1 MKTTSSPPPSQSVN
15 GTGRF
20 RSLLW
25 ALMVLIGA
33 VGTLFWKSL
42 QPEFVLFANDA
53 PLGALHAEAGRLPGT
68 FFGFWQDLNWVGL
81 AVLGATPN
89 LSQILGAIVGSP
101 LFVAKFY
108 VPLSLTFLGIS
119 CWFFVR
125 RLGFRTEVSIL
136 SGIAAAM
143 ASNPVSYA
151 CWGLPAK
158 AFSLGFT
165 LLALAALAGRE
176 SGWRRWLWMAIA
188 GLATGLNVSEGGDM
202 GAILSLYVAGF
213 LTWRCWAETA
223 DTRHRLV
230 DATARLTVVVV
241 FAGWIAA
248 HAIHSLV
255 STQIIGVSGMDQ
267 KRETEAQRWQFASA
281 ISLPPVESLRI
292 VVPGLFGYRMDS
304 PDGGAYWGAVG
315 FDGTHK
321 GRFSG
326 AGEYAG
332 VLVVL
337 VASYA
342 AASSIRKRQSPYS
355 EQERRMVWFWSAVA
369 AGSLALSWGHFA
381 PFYRIFFSIPYL
393 STIRIPSKFLH
404 VMHLA
409 LWVLF
414 AYGLEAIARGM
425 AGPGIERP
433 GNWKERWAAWRKAAP
448 PGDVNWVFGAI
459 ACFAITLVATV
470 QYAGSVSE
478 LRTHLRGIEFHMG
491 PPATAEFSIGEAWK
505 ALGFFTVSLALVTG
519 MITGTFG
526 GARARI
532 CWLLLGLVLVTDLY
546 RANTPW
552 VKYYDWVSR
561 YRSNPVLDL
570 LKDKPWE
577 QRVTAFLDPHRQ
589 GPLVGGEAALSWT
602 YLQKEWLENQFQYF
616 NIQSLD
622 ISQMP
627 RVPELEVAYLGTLGL
642 LDNPNNLPL
651 VSRLWQ
657 LTNTRYIL
665 GSKDAVNQ
673 LNGMV
678 DPVQKRIRVKMPF
691 GLALKPGVT
700 PPNASTAT
708 ADVVQLLTANP
719 SESGPFA
726 VLEFTGALPRVKF
739 YTDWQSGL
747 EDSQVLQRLKAP
759 DFEPAQQVLVSEKVA
774 GITPASAGSDKATA
788 SEASIQTYAPK
799 RITVKTRSAAPGILL
814 LNDRW
819 HPDWKVTIDGQS
831 APLLRANFLMRGVSV
846 PSGEH
851 TVEYRFDPPH
861 PTLWISVAAV
871 ATGLLLVGI
880 LILAPKPREGH

>member
-1 MKTTSSPPPSQSVN
+1 MKTTSPSPSAEPLK
-15 GTGRF
+15 GLGRF
-20 RSLLW
+20 RPLLLAW
-25 ALMVLIGA
+25 IVLVGA
-33 VGTLFWKSL
+33 VSTLFWKSL
-42 QPEFVLFANDA
+42 LPEFVLFANDA

-68 FFGFWQDLNWVGL
+68 FLGFWQDLNWVGS
-81 AVLGATPN
+81 AMLGATPN
-89 LSQILGAIVGSP
+89 LSQILGSLVGSA

-108 VPLSLTFLGIS
+108 VPLSLVFLGLS

-125 RLGFRTEVSIL
+125 RLGFRSEVAIL
-136 SGIAAAM
+136 SGIAAAL

-165 LLALAALAGRE
+165 LLALAALSGQE
-176 SGWRRWLWMAIA
+176 SGWRRWLALATA
-188 GLATGLNVSEGGDM
+188 GLATGLNVSEGGDI

-213 LTWRCWAETA
+213 VAWQCWSEATETPEKLA
-223 DTRHRLV
+223 N
-230 DATARLTVVVV
+230 AAMRLTVVVI

-248 HAIHSLV
+248 HAIHALV
-255 STQIIGVSGMDQ
+255 STQIVGVSGMSQ
-267 KRETEAQRWQFASA
+267 TRESEAQRWQFATA

-292 VVPGLFGYRMDS
+292 IVPGLFGYRMDS

-315 FDGTHK
+315 FDGTSK
-321 GRFSG
+321 GRWSG

-332 VLVVL
+332 ILVVL

-342 AASSIRKRQSPYS
+342 AATSLRKKQSPYS
-355 EQERRMVWFWSAVA
+355 EQERRMVWFWVAVA
-369 AGSLALSWGHFA
+369 TGSLALSWGHFA

-414 AYGLEAIARGM
+414 AYGLEAIARGSL
-425 AGPGIERP
+425 ASG
-433 GNWKERWAAWRKAAP
+433 KERLGGWKDQFATWRKTAAP
-448 PGDVNWVFGAI
+448 GEVNWVFGAV
-459 ACFAITLVATV
+459 ACFAIAAVGALN
-470 QYAGSVSE
+470 YAGGAAE
-478 LRTHLRGIEFHMG
+478 LKSHLRGIEFQMG

-505 ALGFFTVSLALVTG
+505 ALGFFAISLALVGG
-519 MITGTFG
+519 MITGFFNGT
-526 GARARI
+526 RARI
-532 CWLLLGLVLVTDLY
+532 GWMLLGTVLVVDLY

-552 VKYYDWVSR
+552 VKYYDWVTR
-561 YRSNPVLDL
+561 YQSNPVLDL

-589 GPLVGGEAALSWT
+589 GPLVGGESALSWT

-627 RVPELEVAYLGTLGL
+627 RVPELETAYFGALGL
-642 LDNPNNLPL
+642 MENQSNLPL
-651 VSRLWQ
+651 VGRLWQ

-665 GSKDAVNQ
+665 GSKEVVDQ

-678 DPVQKRIRVKMPF
+678 DPVQKRIRLKMPF
-691 GLALKPGVT
+691 GLGLKPGVT

-708 ADVVQLLTANP
+708 ADMVQLLTATA
-719 SESGPFA
+719 SETGPFA
-726 VLEFTGALPRVKF
+726 VLEFTGALPRAKF
-739 YTDWQSGL
+739 YTDWQAGL
-747 EDSQVLQRLKAP
+747 DNTQVLQRLRSMEF
-759 DFEPAQQVLVSEKVA
+759 DPARQVLVSEA
-774 GITPASAGSDKATA
+774 LSGGAPASSPSTA
-788 SEASIQTYAPK
+788 EASIVAYAPK
-799 RITVKTRSAAPGILL
+799 HITVKTRSTAPGILL

-819 HPDWKVTIDGQS
+819 HPDWKVTVDGQS
-831 APLLRANFLMRGVSV
+831 TPLLRANFLMRGVSV
-846 PSGEH
+846 AAGEH

-861 PTLWISVAAV
+861 QTLWVSLAAV

-880 LILAPKPREGH
+880 LILAPKPSSAD

>member
-1 MKTTSSPPPSQSVN
+1 MKTTSPSPSAEPLK
-15 GTGRF
+15 GLGRF
-20 RSLLW
+20 RPLLLAW
-25 ALMVLIGA
+25 IVLVGA
-33 VGTLFWKSL
+33 VSTLFWKSL
-42 QPEFVLFANDA
+42 LPEFVLFANDA

-68 FFGFWQDLNWVGL
+68 FLGFWQDLNWVGS
-81 AVLGATPN
+81 AMLGATPN
-89 LSQILGAIVGSP
+89 LSQILGSLVGSA

-108 VPLSLTFLGIS
+108 VPLSLVFLGLS

-125 RLGFRTEVSIL
+125 RLGFRSEVAIL
-136 SGIAAAM
+136 SGIAAAL

-165 LLALAALAGRE
+165 LLALAALSGQE
-176 SGWRRWLWMAIA
+176 SGWRRWLALATA
-188 GLATGLNVSEGGDM
+188 GLATGLNVSEGGDI

-213 LTWRCWAETA
+213 VAWQCWSEATETPEKLA
-223 DTRHRLV
+223 N
-230 DATARLTVVVV
+230 AAMRLTVVVI

-248 HAIHSLV
+248 HAIHALV
-255 STQIIGVSGMDQ
+255 STQIVGVSGMSQ
-267 KRETEAQRWQFASA
+267 TRESEAQRWQFATA

-292 VVPGLFGYRMDS
+292 IVPGLFGYRMDS

-315 FDGTHK
+315 FDGTSK
-321 GRFSG
+321 GRWSG

-332 VLVVL
+332 ILVVL

-342 AASSIRKRQSPYS
+342 AATSLRKKQSPYS
-355 EQERRMVWFWSAVA
+355 EQERRMVWFWTAVA
-369 AGSLALSWGHFA
+369 TGSLALSWGHFA

-414 AYGLEAIARGM
+414 AYGLEAIARGSL
-425 AGPGIERP
+425 ASG
-433 GNWKERWAAWRKAAP
+433 KERLGGWKDQFAAWRKTAAP
-448 PGDVNWVFGAI
+448 GEVNWVFGAV
-459 ACFAITLVATV
+459 ACFAIAAVGALN
-470 QYAGSVSE
+470 YAGGAAE
-478 LRTHLRGIEFHMG
+478 LKSHLRGIEFQMG

-505 ALGFFTVSLALVTG
+505 ALGFFAISLALVGG
-519 MITGTFG
+519 MITGFFNGT
-526 GARARI
+526 RARI
-532 CWLLLGLVLVTDLY
+532 GWMLLGTVLVVDLY

-552 VKYYDWVSR
+552 VKYYDWVTR
-561 YRSNPVLDL
+561 YQSNPVLDL

-589 GPLVGGEAALSWT
+589 GPLVGGESALSWT

-627 RVPELEVAYLGTLGL
+627 RVPELETAYFGALGL
-642 LDNPNNLPL
+642 MENQSNLPL
-651 VSRLWQ
+651 VGRLWQ

-665 GSKDAVNQ
+665 GSKEVVDQ

-678 DPVQKRIRVKMPF
+678 DPVQKRIRLKMPF
-691 GLALKPGVT
+691 GLGLKPGVT

-708 ADVVQLLTANP
+708 ADMVQLLTATA
-719 SESGPFA
+719 SETGPFA
-726 VLEFTGALPRVKF
+726 VLEFTGALPRAKF
-739 YTDWQSGL
+739 YTDWQAGL
-747 EDSQVLQRLKAP
+747 DNTQVLQRLRSMEF
-759 DFEPAQQVLVSEKVA
+759 DPARQVLVSEA
-774 GITPASAGSDKATA
+774 LSGGAPASSPSTA
-788 SEASIQTYAPK
+788 EASIVAYAPK
-799 RITVKTRSAAPGILL
+799 HITVKTRSTAPGILL

-819 HPDWKVTIDGQS
+819 HPDWKVTVDGQS
-831 APLLRANFLMRGVSV
+831 TPLLRANFLMRGVSV
-846 PSGEH
+846 AAGEH

-861 PTLWISVAAV
+861 QTLWVSLAAV

-880 LILAPKPREGH
+880 LILAPKPSSAD

>member
-1 MKTTSSPPPSQSVN
+1 MKTTSSSPLSEPIK
-15 GTGRF
+15 GAGRF
-20 RSLLW
+20 RLLLW
-25 ALMVLIGA
+25 AWAILMLA
-33 VGTLFWKSL
+33 VGTIFWKSL
-42 QPEFVLFANDA
+42 RPEFVLFSNDA
-53 PLGALHAEAGRLPGT
+53 PLGVLHSDAGRLPDG
-68 FFGFWQDLNWVGL
+68 FFGFWQDLNWVGS
-81 AVLGATPN
+81 VTIGATPN
-89 LSQILGAIVGSP
+89 LTQILGTIVNSP

-108 VPLSLTFLGIS
+108 VPLSLVFLGLS

-125 RLGFRTEVSIL
+125 RLGFRSEVAIL
-136 SGIAAAM
+136 SGIAAAL

-165 LLALAALAGRE
+165 LLALAGLAGRDT
-176 SGWRRWLWMAIA
+176 GWRRWLSIAAA
-188 GLATGLNVSEGGDM
+188 GLATGLNVSEGGDI
-202 GAILSLYVAGF
+202 GAILSLYVAAF
-213 LTWRCWAETA
+213 LVWQCWTESIETPRKLWNA
-223 DTRHRLV
+223 
-230 DATARLTVVVV
+230 AMRLTAVVV

-248 HAIHSLV
+248 HAIHALV
-255 STQIIGVSGMDQ
+255 STQIVAVSGMSQ
-267 KRETEAQRWQFASA
+267 TRESEAQRWQFATA

-315 FDGTHK
+315 FDGTSK
-321 GRFSG
+321 GRWSG

-332 VLVVL
+332 ILVVL

-342 AASSIRKRQSPYS
+342 AATSLRKKQSPYS
-355 EQERRMVWFWSAVA
+355 EQERRMVWFWVAVA
-369 AGSLALSWGHFA
+369 TGSLALSWGHFA
-381 PFYRIFFSIPYL
+381 PFYRIFFAIPYL

-414 AYGLEAIARGM
+414 AYGLEAIARGSL
-425 AGPGIERP
+425 ASG
-433 GNWKERWAAWRKAAP
+433 KERLGGWKDQFATWRKTAAP
-448 PGDVNWVFGAI
+448 GEVNWVFGAV
-459 ACFAITLVATV
+459 ACFAIAAVGALN
-470 QYAGSVSE
+470 YAGGAAE
-478 LRTHLRGIEFHMG
+478 LKSHLRGIEFQMG

-505 ALGFFTVSLALVTG
+505 ALGFFAISLALVGG
-519 MITGTFG
+519 MITGFFNGT
-526 GARARI
+526 RARI
-532 CWLLLGLVLVTDLY
+532 GWVLLGTVLVVDLY

-552 VKYYDWVSR
+552 VKYYDWVTR
-561 YRSNPVLDL
+561 YQSNPVLDL

-589 GPLVGGEAALSWT
+589 GPLVGGESTLSWT

-627 RVPELEVAYLGTLGL
+627 RVPELETAYFGALGL
-642 LDNPNNLPL
+642 MENQSNLPL
-651 VSRLWQ
+651 VGRLWQ

-665 GSKDAVNQ
+665 GSKEVVDQ

-678 DPVQKRIRVKMPF
+678 DPVQKRIRLKMPF
-691 GLALKPGVT
+691 GLGLKPGVT

-708 ADVVQLLTANP
+708 ADMVQLLTATA
-719 SESGPFA
+719 SETGPFA
-726 VLEFTGALPRVKF
+726 VLEFTGALPRAKF
-739 YTDWQSGL
+739 YTDWQAGL
-747 EDSQVLQRLKAP
+747 SDAQILQQLRAP
-759 DFEPAQQVLVSEKVA
+759 DWDPARQVLVSEKIA
-774 GITPASAGSDKATA
+774 GTTPSPTSAT
-788 SEASIQTYAPK
+788 SEASITQYAPK
-799 RITVKTRSAAPGILL
+799 HITVKTRSTAPGILL

-819 HPDWKVTIDGQS
+819 HPDWKVTVDGQS

-846 PSGEH
+846 AAGEH

-861 PTLWISVAAV
+861 QTLWVSFAAV

-880 LILAPKPREGH
+880 LILAPKPSSAD

>member
-1 MKTTSSPPPSQSVN
+1 MKTTSPSPSAEPLK
-15 GTGRF
+15 GLGRF
-20 RSLLW
+20 RPLLLAW
-25 ALMVLIGA
+25 IVLVGA
-33 VGTLFWKSL
+33 VSTLFWKSL
-42 QPEFVLFANDA
+42 LPEFVLFANDA

-68 FFGFWQDLNWVGL
+68 FLGFWQDLNWVGS
-81 AVLGATPN
+81 AMLGATPN
-89 LSQILGAIVGSP
+89 LSQILGSLVGSA

-108 VPLSLTFLGIS
+108 VPLSLVFLGLS

-125 RLGFRTEVSIL
+125 RLGFRSEVAIL
-136 SGIAAAM
+136 SGIAAAL

-165 LLALAALAGRE
+165 LLALAALSGQE
-176 SGWRRWLWMAIA
+176 SGWRRWLALATA
-188 GLATGLNVSEGGDM
+188 GLATGLNVSEGGDI

-213 LTWRCWAETA
+213 VAWQCWSEATETPEKLA
-223 DTRHRLV
+223 N
-230 DATARLTVVVV
+230 AAMRLTVVVI

-248 HAIHSLV
+248 HAIHALV
-255 STQIIGVSGMDQ
+255 STQIVGVSGMSQ
-267 KRETEAQRWQFASA
+267 TRESEAQRWQFATA

-292 VVPGLFGYRMDS
+292 IVPGLFGYRMDS

-315 FDGTHK
+315 FDGTSK
-321 GRFSG
+321 GRWSG

-332 VLVVL
+332 ILVVL

-342 AASSIRKRQSPYS
+342 AATSLRKKQSPYS
-355 EQERRMVWFWSAVA
+355 EQERRMVWFWTAVA
-369 AGSLALSWGHFA
+369 TGSLALSWGHFA

-414 AYGLEAIARGM
+414 AYGLEAIARGSLTS
-425 AGPGIERP
+425 G
-433 GNWKERWAAWRKAAP
+433 KERLGGWKDQFATWRKTAAP
-448 PGDVNWVFGAI
+448 GEVNWVFGAV
-459 ACFAITLVATV
+459 ACFAIAAVGALN
-470 QYAGSVSE
+470 YAGGAAE
-478 LRTHLRGIEFHMG
+478 LKSHLRGIEFQMG

-505 ALGFFTVSLALVTG
+505 ALGFFAISLALVGG
-519 MITGTFG
+519 MITGFFNGT
-526 GARARI
+526 RARI
-532 CWLLLGLVLVTDLY
+532 GWMLLGTVLVVDLY

-552 VKYYDWVSR
+552 VKYYDWVTR
-561 YRSNPVLDL
+561 YQSNPVLDL

-589 GPLVGGEAALSWT
+589 GPLVGGESALSWT

-627 RVPELEVAYLGTLGL
+627 RVPELETAYFGALGL
-642 LDNPNNLPL
+642 MENQSNLPL
-651 VSRLWQ
+651 VGRLWQ

-665 GSKDAVNQ
+665 GSKEVVDQ

-678 DPVQKRIRVKMPF
+678 DPVQKRIRLKMPF
-691 GLALKPGVT
+691 GLGLKPGVT

-708 ADVVQLLTANP
+708 ADMVQLLTATA
-719 SESGPFA
+719 SETGPFA
-726 VLEFTGALPRVKF
+726 VLEFTGALPRAKF
-739 YTDWQSGL
+739 YTDWQAGL
-747 EDSQVLQRLKAP
+747 DNTQVLQRLRSMEF
-759 DFEPAQQVLVSEKVA
+759 DPARQVLVSEA
-774 GITPASAGSDKATA
+774 LSGGAPASSPSTA
-788 SEASIQTYAPK
+788 EASIVAYAPK
-799 RITVKTRSAAPGILL
+799 HITVKTRSTAPGILL

-819 HPDWKVTIDGQS
+819 HPDWKVTVDGQS
-831 APLLRANFLMRGVSV
+831 TPLLRANFLMRGVSV
-846 PSGEH
+846 AAGEH

-861 PTLWISVAAV
+861 QTLWVSLAAV

-880 LILAPKPREGH
+880 LILAPKPSSAD

>member
-1 MKTTSSPPPSQSVN
+1 MKTTSSSPLSEPTKGV
-15 GTGRF
+15 GRF
-20 RSLLW
+20 RPLLW
-25 ALMVLIGA
+25 AWAILMLA
-33 VGTLFWKSL
+33 VGTIFWKSL
-42 QPEFVLFANDA
+42 RPEFVLFSNDA
-53 PLGALHAEAGRLPGT
+53 PLGVLHSDAGRLPDG
-68 FFGFWQDLNWVGL
+68 FFGFWQDLNWVGS
-81 AVLGATPN
+81 VTIGATPN
-89 LSQILGAIVGSP
+89 LTQILGTIVNSP

-108 VPLSLTFLGIS
+108 VPLSLVFLGLS

-125 RLGFRTEVSIL
+125 RLGFRSEVAIL
-136 SGIAAAM
+136 SGIAAAL

-165 LLALAALAGRE
+165 LLALAGLAGRDT
-176 SGWRRWLWMAIA
+176 GWRRWLSIAAA
-188 GLATGLNVSEGGDM
+188 GLATGLNVSEGGDI
-202 GAILSLYVAGF
+202 GAILSLYVAAF
-213 LTWRCWAETA
+213 LVWQCWTESIETPRKLWNA
-223 DTRHRLV
+223 
-230 DATARLTVVVV
+230 AMRLTAVVV

-248 HAIHSLV
+248 HAIHALV
-255 STQIIGVSGMDQ
+255 STQIVAVSGMSQ
-267 KRETEAQRWQFASA
+267 TRESEAQRWQFATA

-315 FDGTHK
+315 FDGTSK
-321 GRFSG
+321 GRWSG

-332 VLVVL
+332 ILVVL

-342 AASSIRKRQSPYS
+342 AATSLRKKQSPYS
-355 EQERRMVWFWSAVA
+355 EQERRMVWFWVAVA
-369 AGSLALSWGHFA
+369 TGSLALSWGHFA
-381 PFYRIFFSIPYL
+381 PFYRIFFAIPYL

-414 AYGLEAIARGM
+414 AYGLEAIARGSL
-425 AGPGIERP
+425 ASG
-433 GNWKERWAAWRKAAP
+433 KERLGGWKDQFATWRKTAAP
-448 PGDVNWVFGAI
+448 GEVNWVFGAV
-459 ACFAITLVATV
+459 ACFAIAAVGALN
-470 QYAGSVSE
+470 YAGGAAE
-478 LRTHLRGIEFHMG
+478 LKSHLRGIEFQMG

-505 ALGFFTVSLALVTG
+505 ALGFFAISLALVGG
-519 MITGTFG
+519 MITGFFNGT
-526 GARARI
+526 RARI
-532 CWLLLGLVLVTDLY
+532 GWMLLGTVLVVDLY

-552 VKYYDWVSR
+552 VKYYDWVTR
-561 YRSNPVLDL
+561 YQSNPVLDL

-589 GPLVGGEAALSWT
+589 GPLVGGESTLSWT

-627 RVPELEVAYLGTLGL
+627 RVPELETAYFGALGL
-642 LDNPNNLPL
+642 MENQSNLPL
-651 VSRLWQ
+651 VGRLWQ

-665 GSKDAVNQ
+665 GSKEVVDQ

-678 DPVQKRIRVKMPF
+678 DPVQKRIRLKMPF
-691 GLALKPGVT
+691 GLGLKPGVT

-708 ADVVQLLTANP
+708 ADMVQLLTATA
-719 SESGPFA
+719 SETGPFA
-726 VLEFTGALPRVKF
+726 VLEFTGALPRAKF
-739 YTDWQSGL
+739 YTDWQAGL
-747 EDSQVLQRLKAP
+747 SDAQTLQQLRAPDWDPARQVLL
-759 DFEPAQQVLVSEKVA
+759 SEKIA
-774 GITPASAGSDKATA
+774 GTTPSPTSAT
-788 SEASIQTYAPK
+788 SEASITQYAPK
-799 RITVKTRSAAPGILL
+799 HITVKTRSTAPGILL

-819 HPDWKVTIDGQS
+819 HPDWKVTVDGQS

-846 PSGEH
+846 AAGEH

-861 PTLWISVAAV
+861 QTLWVSFAAV

-880 LILAPKPREGH
+880 LILAPKPSSAD

>member
-1 MKTTSSPPPSQSVN
+1 MKTTSSSPLSEPIKGV
-15 GTGRF
+15 GRF
-20 RSLLW
+20 RPLLLAW
-25 ALMVLIGA
+25 AILMLA
-33 VGTLFWKSL
+33 VGTIFWKSL
-42 QPEFVLFANDA
+42 RPEFVLFSNDA
-53 PLGALHAEAGRLPGT
+53 PLGVLHSDAGRLPDG
-68 FFGFWQDLNWVGL
+68 FFGFWQDLNWVGS
-81 AVLGATPN
+81 VTIGATPN
-89 LSQILGAIVGSP
+89 LTQILGTIVNSP

-108 VPLSLTFLGIS
+108 VPLSLVFLGLS

-125 RLGFRTEVSIL
+125 RLGFRSEVAIL

-165 LLALAALAGRE
+165 LLALAGLAGRDT
-176 SGWRRWLWMAIA
+176 GWRRWLSIAAA
-188 GLATGLNVSEGGDM
+188 GLATGLNVSEGGDI
-202 GAILSLYVAGF
+202 GAILSLYVAVF
-213 LTWRCWAETA
+213 LVWQCWTESIETPRKLWNA
-223 DTRHRLV
+223 
-230 DATARLTVVVV
+230 AMRLTAVVV

-248 HAIHSLV
+248 HAIHALV
-255 STQIIGVSGMDQ
+255 STQIVAVSGMDQ
-267 KRETEAQRWQFASA
+267 KRETEAQRWQFATA

-315 FDGTHK
+315 FDGTSK
-321 GRFSG
+321 GRWSG

-332 VLVVL
+332 ILVVL

-342 AASSIRKRQSPYS
+342 AATSMRKKQSPYS
-355 EQERRMVWFWSAVA
+355 KQERQMVWFWTAVA

-381 PFYRIFFSIPYL
+381 PFYRIFFAIPYL

-414 AYGLEAIARGM
+414 AYGLEAIARGTLASGRDRM
-425 AGPGIERP
+425 GS
-433 GNWKERWAAWRKAAP
+433 WKEQFAAWRKHAAAAE
-448 PGDVNWVFGAI
+448 VNWVFGAL
-459 ACFAITLVATV
+459 AVFAVALIGV
-470 QYAGSVSE
+470 LQFAGNATE
-478 LRTHLRGIEFHMG
+478 LKSHLQGIEFQMG

-505 ALGFFTVSLALVTG
+505 ALGFFAVSLGLVAG
-519 MITGTFG
+519 MITGFFNGT
-526 GARARI
+526 RARI
-532 CWLLLGLVLVTDLY
+532 GWMLLGTVLVVDLY

-552 VKYYDWVSR
+552 VKYYDWVTR
-561 YRSNPVLDL
+561 YQSNPVLDL

-589 GPLVGGEAALSWT
+589 GPLVGGDAALSWT

-627 RVPELEVAYLGTLGL
+627 RVPELETAYFRALGL
-642 LDNPNNLPL
+642 MDNQNNLPL
-651 VSRLWQ
+651 VGRLWQ

-665 GSKDAVNQ
+665 GSKEAVDQ

-678 DPVQKRIRVKMPF
+678 DPVQKRIRLKMPF
-691 GLALKPGVT
+691 GLGLKPGVT

-708 ADVVQLLTANP
+708 ADVVQLLTATR
-719 SESGPFA
+719 SETGPFA
-726 VLEFTGALPRVKF
+726 VLEFTGTLPRAKF
-739 YTDWQSGL
+739 YTDWQAGL
-747 EDSQVLQRLKAP
+747 SDAQTLQQLRAPDWDPARQVLL
-759 DFEPAQQVLVSEKVA
+759 SEKIA
-774 GITPASAGSDKATA
+774 GTPPSPSSAT
-788 SEASIQTYAPK
+788 SEASITQYAPK
-799 RITVKTRSAAPGILL
+799 RITVKTRSDAPGILL

-819 HPDWKVTIDGQS
+819 HPDWKVTVDGQS

-846 PSGEH
+846 AAGEH

-861 PTLWISVAAV
+861 QTLWVSLAAV

-880 LILAPKPREGH
+880 LILAPKPSSAN

>member
-1 MKTTSSPPPSQSVN
+1 MKTTSPSPSAEPLK
-15 GTGRF
+15 GLGRF
-20 RSLLW
+20 RPLLLAW
-25 ALMVLIGA
+25 IVLVGA
-33 VGTLFWKSL
+33 VSTLFWKSL
-42 QPEFVLFANDA
+42 LPEFVLFANDA

-68 FFGFWQDLNWVGL
+68 FLGFWQDLNWVGS
-81 AVLGATPN
+81 AMLGATPN
-89 LSQILGAIVGSP
+89 LSQILGSLVGSA

-108 VPLSLTFLGIS
+108 VPLSLVFLGLS

-125 RLGFRTEVSIL
+125 RLGFRSEVAIL
-136 SGIAAAM
+136 SGIAAAL

-165 LLALAALAGRE
+165 LLALAALSGQE
-176 SGWRRWLWMAIA
+176 SGWRRWLALATA
-188 GLATGLNVSEGGDM
+188 GLATGLNVSEGGDI

-213 LTWRCWAETA
+213 VAWQCWSEATETPEKLA
-223 DTRHRLV
+223 N
-230 DATARLTVVVV
+230 AAMRLTVVVI

-248 HAIHSLV
+248 HAIHALV
-255 STQIIGVSGMDQ
+255 STQIVGVSGMSQ
-267 KRETEAQRWQFASA
+267 TRESEAQRWQFATA

-292 VVPGLFGYRMDS
+292 IVPGLFGYRMDS

-315 FDGTHK
+315 FDGTSK
-321 GRFSG
+321 GRWSG

-332 VLVVL
+332 ILVVL

-342 AASSIRKRQSPYS
+342 AATSLRKKQSPYS
-355 EQERRMVWFWSAVA
+355 EQERRMVWFWTAVA
-369 AGSLALSWGHFA
+369 TGSLALSWGHFA

-414 AYGLEAIARGM
+414 AYGLEAIARGSL
-425 AGPGIERP
+425 ASG
-433 GNWKERWAAWRKAAP
+433 KERLGGWKDQFATWRKTAAP
-448 PGDVNWVFGAI
+448 GEVNWVFGAV
-459 ACFAITLVATV
+459 ACFAIAAVGALN
-470 QYAGSVSE
+470 YAGGAAE
-478 LRTHLRGIEFHMG
+478 LKSHLRGIEFQMG

-505 ALGFFTVSLALVTG
+505 ALGFFAISLALVGG
-519 MITGTFG
+519 MITGFFNGT
-526 GARARI
+526 RARI
-532 CWLLLGLVLVTDLY
+532 GWMLLGTVLVVDLY

-552 VKYYDWVSR
+552 VKYYDWVTR
-561 YRSNPVLDL
+561 YQSNPVLDL

-589 GPLVGGEAALSWT
+589 GPLVGGESTLSWT

-627 RVPELEVAYLGTLGL
+627 RVPELETAYFGALGL
-642 LDNPNNLPL
+642 MENQSNLPL
-651 VSRLWQ
+651 VGRLWQ

-665 GSKDAVNQ
+665 GSKEVVDQ

-678 DPVQKRIRVKMPF
+678 DPVQKRIRLKMPF
-691 GLALKPGVT
+691 GLGLKPGVT

-708 ADVVQLLTANP
+708 ADMVQLLTAAA
-719 SESGPFA
+719 SETGPFA
-726 VLEFTGALPRVKF
+726 VLEFTGALPRAKF
-739 YTDWQSGL
+739 YTDWQAGL
-747 EDSQVLQRLKAP
+747 DNTQVLQRLRSMEF
-759 DFEPAQQVLVSEKVA
+759 DPARQVLVSEA
-774 GITPASAGSDKATA
+774 LSGGAPASSPSTA
-788 SEASIQTYAPK
+788 EASIVAYAPK
-799 RITVKTRSAAPGILL
+799 HITVKTRSTAPGILL

-819 HPDWKVTIDGQS
+819 HPDWKVTVDGQS
-831 APLLRANFLMRGVSV
+831 TPLLRANFLMRGVSV
-846 PSGEH
+846 AAGEH

-861 PTLWISVAAV
+861 QTLWVSLAAV

-880 LILAPKPREGH
+880 LILAPKPSSAD

>member
-1 MKTTSSPPPSQSVN
+1 MKTTSSSPLSEPTKGV
-15 GTGRF
+15 GRF
-20 RSLLW
+20 RPLLW
-25 ALMVLIGA
+25 AWAILMLA
-33 VGTLFWKSL
+33 VGTIFWKSL
-42 QPEFVLFANDA
+42 RPEFVLFSNDA
-53 PLGALHAEAGRLPGT
+53 PLGVLHSDAGRLPDG
-68 FFGFWQDLNWVGL
+68 FFGFWQDLNWVGS
-81 AVLGATPN
+81 VTIGATPN
-89 LSQILGAIVGSP
+89 LTQILGTIVNSP

-108 VPLSLTFLGIS
+108 VPLSLVFLGLS

-125 RLGFRTEVSIL
+125 RLGFRSEVAIL
-136 SGIAAAM
+136 SGIAAAL

-165 LLALAALAGRE
+165 LLALAGLAGRDT
-176 SGWRRWLWMAIA
+176 GWRRWLSIAAA
-188 GLATGLNVSEGGDM
+188 GLATGLNVSEGGDI
-202 GAILSLYVAGF
+202 GAILSLYVAAF
-213 LTWRCWAETA
+213 LVWQCWTESIETPRKLWNA
-223 DTRHRLV
+223 
-230 DATARLTVVVV
+230 AMRLTAVVV

-248 HAIHSLV
+248 HAIHALV
-255 STQIIGVSGMDQ
+255 STQIVAVSGMSQ
-267 KRETEAQRWQFASA
+267 TRESEAQRWQFATA

-315 FDGTHK
+315 FDGTSK
-321 GRFSG
+321 GRWSG

-332 VLVVL
+332 ILVVL

-342 AASSIRKRQSPYS
+342 AATSLRKKQSPYS
-355 EQERRMVWFWSAVA
+355 EQERRMVWFWVAVA
-369 AGSLALSWGHFA
+369 TGSLALSWGHFA
-381 PFYRIFFSIPYL
+381 PFYRIFFAIPYL

-414 AYGLEAIARGM
+414 AYGLEAIARGSL
-425 AGPGIERP
+425 ASG
-433 GNWKERWAAWRKAAP
+433 KERLGGWKDQFATWRKTAAP
-448 PGDVNWVFGAI
+448 GEVNWVFGAV
-459 ACFAITLVATV
+459 ACFAIAAVGALN
-470 QYAGSVSE
+470 YAGGAAE
-478 LRTHLRGIEFHMG
+478 LKSHLRGIEFQMG

-505 ALGFFTVSLALVTG
+505 ALGFFTISLALVGG
-519 MITGTFG
+519 MITGFFNGT
-526 GARARI
+526 RARI
-532 CWLLLGLVLVTDLY
+532 GWMLLGTVLVVDLY

-552 VKYYDWVSR
+552 VKYYDWVTR
-561 YRSNPVLDL
+561 YQSNPVLDL

-589 GPLVGGEAALSWT
+589 GPLVGGESTLSWT

-627 RVPELEVAYLGTLGL
+627 RVPELETAYFGALGL
-642 LDNPNNLPL
+642 MENQSNLPL
-651 VSRLWQ
+651 VGRLWQ

-665 GSKDAVNQ
+665 GSKEVVDQ

-678 DPVQKRIRVKMPF
+678 DPVQKRIRLKMPF
-691 GLALKPGVT
+691 GLGLKPGVT

-708 ADVVQLLTANP
+708 ADMVQLLTATA
-719 SESGPFA
+719 SETGPFA
-726 VLEFTGALPRVKF
+726 VLEFTGALPRAKF
-739 YTDWQSGL
+739 YTDWQAGL
-747 EDSQVLQRLKAP
+747 SDAQTLQQLRAPDWDPARQVLL
-759 DFEPAQQVLVSEKVA
+759 SEKIA
-774 GITPASAGSDKATA
+774 GTTPSPTSAT
-788 SEASIQTYAPK
+788 SEASITQYAPK
-799 RITVKTRSAAPGILL
+799 HITVKTRSTAPGILL

-819 HPDWKVTIDGQS
+819 HPDWKVTVDGQS

-846 PSGEH
+846 AAGEH

-861 PTLWISVAAV
+861 QTLWVSFAAV

-880 LILAPKPREGH
+880 LILAPKPSSAD

>member
-1 MKTTSSPPPSQSVN
+1 MKTTSSSPLSEPIKGV
-15 GTGRF
+15 GRF
-20 RSLLW
+20 RPLLW
-25 ALMVLIGA
+25 AWAILMLA
-33 VGTLFWKSL
+33 VGTIFWKSL
-42 QPEFVLFANDA
+42 RPEFVLFSNDA
-53 PLGALHAEAGRLPGT
+53 PLGVLHSDAGRLPDG
-68 FFGFWQDLNWVGL
+68 FFGFWQDLNWVGS
-81 AVLGATPN
+81 VTIGATPN
-89 LSQILGAIVGSP
+89 LTQILGTIVNSP

-108 VPLSLTFLGIS
+108 VPLSLVFLGLS

-125 RLGFRTEVSIL
+125 RLGFRSEVAIL
-136 SGIAAAM
+136 SGIAAAL

-165 LLALAALAGRE
+165 LLALAGLAGRDT
-176 SGWRRWLWMAIA
+176 GWRRWLSIAAA
-188 GLATGLNVSEGGDM
+188 GLATGLNVSEGGDI
-202 GAILSLYVAGF
+202 GAILSLYVAAF
-213 LTWRCWAETA
+213 LVWQCWTESIETPRKLWNA
-223 DTRHRLV
+223 
-230 DATARLTVVVV
+230 AMRLTAVVV

-248 HAIHSLV
+248 HAIHALV
-255 STQIIGVSGMDQ
+255 STQIVAVSGMSQ
-267 KRETEAQRWQFASA
+267 TRESEAQRWQFATA

-315 FDGTHK
+315 FDGTSK
-321 GRFSG
+321 GRWSG

-332 VLVVL
+332 ILVVL

-342 AASSIRKRQSPYS
+342 AATSLRKKQSPYS
-355 EQERRMVWFWSAVA
+355 EQERRMVWFWVAVA
-369 AGSLALSWGHFA
+369 TGSLALSWGHFA
-381 PFYRIFFSIPYL
+381 PFYRIFFAIPYL

-414 AYGLEAIARGM
+414 AYGLEAIARGSL
-425 AGPGIERP
+425 ASG
-433 GNWKERWAAWRKAAP
+433 KERLSGWKDQFATWRKTAAP
-448 PGDVNWVFGAI
+448 GEVNWVFGAV
-459 ACFAITLVATV
+459 ACFAIAAMGALN
-470 QYAGSVSE
+470 YAGGAAE
-478 LRTHLRGIEFHMG
+478 LKSHLRGIEFQMG

-505 ALGFFTVSLALVTG
+505 ALGFFAISLALVGG
-519 MITGTFG
+519 MITGFFNGT
-526 GARARI
+526 RARI
-532 CWLLLGLVLVTDLY
+532 GWMLLGTVLVVDLY

-552 VKYYDWVSR
+552 VKYYDWVTR
-561 YRSNPVLDL
+561 YQSNPVLDL

-589 GPLVGGEAALSWT
+589 GPLVGGESTLSWT

-627 RVPELEVAYLGTLGL
+627 RVPELETAYFGALGL
-642 LDNPNNLPL
+642 MENQSNLPL
-651 VSRLWQ
+651 VGRLWQ

-665 GSKDAVNQ
+665 GSKEVVDQ

-678 DPVQKRIRVKMPF
+678 DPVQKRIRLKMPF
-691 GLALKPGVT
+691 GLGLKPGVT

-708 ADVVQLLTANP
+708 ADMVQLLTATA
-719 SESGPFA
+719 SETGPFA
-726 VLEFTGALPRVKF
+726 VLEFTGALPRAKF
-739 YTDWQSGL
+739 YTDWQAGL
-747 EDSQVLQRLKAP
+747 SDAQTLQQLRAPDWDPARQVLL
-759 DFEPAQQVLVSEKVA
+759 SEKIA
-774 GITPASAGSDKATA
+774 GTTPSPTSAT
-788 SEASIQTYAPK
+788 SEASITQYAPK
-799 RITVKTRSAAPGILL
+799 HITVKTRSTAPGILL

-819 HPDWKVTIDGQS
+819 HPDWKVTVDGQS

-846 PSGEH
+846 AAGEH

-861 PTLWISVAAV
+861 QTLWVSFAAV

-880 LILAPKPREGH
+880 LILAPKPSSAD

>member
-1 MKTTSSPPPSQSVN
+1 MKTTSPSPSAEPLK
-15 GTGRF
+15 GLGRF
-20 RSLLW
+20 RPLLLAW
-25 ALMVLIGA
+25 IVLVGA
-33 VGTLFWKSL
+33 VSTLFWKSL
-42 QPEFVLFANDA
+42 LPEFVLFANDA

-68 FFGFWQDLNWVGL
+68 FLGFWQDLNWVGS
-81 AVLGATPN
+81 AMLGATPN
-89 LSQILGAIVGSP
+89 LSQILGSLVGSA

-108 VPLSLTFLGIS
+108 VPLSLVFLGIS

-125 RLGFRTEVSIL
+125 RLGFRSEVAIL
-136 SGIAAAM
+136 SGIAAAL

-165 LLALAALAGRE
+165 LLALAALSGQE
-176 SGWRRWLWMAIA
+176 SGWRRWLALATA
-188 GLATGLNVSEGGDM
+188 GLATGLNVSEGGDV

-213 LTWRCWAETA
+213 VAWQCWSEATETPKKLLNA
-223 DTRHRLV
+223 
-230 DATARLTVVVV
+230 AMRLTVVVL

-248 HAIHSLV
+248 HAIHALV
-255 STQIIGVSGMDQ
+255 STQIVGVSGMSQ
-267 KRETEAQRWQFASA
+267 TRESEAQRWQFATA

-315 FDGTHK
+315 FDGTSK
-321 GRFSG
+321 GRWSG

-332 VLVVL
+332 ILVVL

-342 AASSIRKRQSPYS
+342 AATSLRKKQSPYS
-355 EQERRMVWFWSAVA
+355 EQERRMVWFWTAVA
-369 AGSLALSWGHFA
+369 TGSLALSWGHFA
-381 PFYRIFFSIPYL
+381 PFYRIFFAIPYL

-409 LWVLF
+409 VWVLF
-414 AYGLEAIARGM
+414 AYGLEAIARGSL
-425 AGPGIERP
+425 ASG
-433 GNWKERWAAWRKAAP
+433 KERLGGWKDQFAAWRKTAAP
-448 PGDVNWVFGAI
+448 GEVNWVFGAV
-459 ACFAITLVATV
+459 ACFAIAAVGALN
-470 QYAGSVSE
+470 YAGGAAE
-478 LRTHLRGIEFHMG
+478 LKSHLRGIEFQMG

-505 ALGFFTVSLALVTG
+505 ALGFFAISLALVGG
-519 MITGTFG
+519 MITGFFNGT
-526 GARARI
+526 RARI
-532 CWLLLGLVLVTDLY
+532 GWMLLGTVLVVDLY

-552 VKYYDWVSR
+552 VKYYDWVTR
-561 YRSNPVLDL
+561 YQSNPVLDL

-589 GPLVGGEAALSWT
+589 GPLVGGESALSWT

-627 RVPELEVAYLGTLGL
+627 RVPELETAYFAALGL
-642 LDNPNNLPL
+642 LENQSNLPL
-651 VSRLWQ
+651 VGRLWQ

-665 GSKDAVNQ
+665 GSKEVVDQ

-678 DPVQKRIRVKMPF
+678 DPVQKRIRLKMPF
-691 GLALKPGVT
+691 GLGLKPGVT

-708 ADVVQLLTANP
+708 ADMVQLLTATA
-719 SESGPFA
+719 SETGPFA
-726 VLEFTGALPRVKF
+726 VLEYTGALPRAKF
-739 YTDWQSGL
+739 YTDWQAGL
-747 EDSQVLQRLKAP
+747 DNTQVLQRLRSMEF
-759 DFEPAQQVLVSEKVA
+759 DPARQVLVSEA
-774 GITPASAGSDKATA
+774 LSGGAPASSPSTA
-788 SEASIQTYAPK
+788 EASIVAYAPK
-799 RITVKTRSAAPGILL
+799 HITVKTRSTAPGILL

-819 HPDWKVTIDGQS
+819 HPDWKVTVDGQS
-831 APLLRANFLMRGVSV
+831 TPLLRANFLMRGVSV
-846 PSGEH
+846 AAGEH

-861 PTLWISVAAV
+861 QTLWVSLAAV

-880 LILAPKPREGH
+880 LILAPKPSSAD

>member
-1 MKTTSSPPPSQSVN
+1 MKTTSPSPSTEPLK
-15 GTGRF
+15 GLGRF
-20 RSLLW
+20 RPLLLAW
-25 ALMVLIGA
+25 VVLVGA
-33 VGTLFWKSL
+33 VSTLFWKSL
-42 QPEFVLFANDA
+42 LPEFVLFANDA

-68 FFGFWQDLNWVGL
+68 FLGFWQDLNWVGS
-81 AVLGATPN
+81 AMLGATPN
-89 LSQILGAIVGSP
+89 LSQILGSLVGSA

-108 VPLSLTFLGIS
+108 VPLSLVFLGLS

-125 RLGFRTEVSIL
+125 RLGFRSEVAIL
-136 SGIAAAM
+136 SGIAAAL

-165 LLALAALAGRE
+165 LLALAALSGQE
-176 SGWRRWLWMAIA
+176 SGWRRWLALATA
-188 GLATGLNVSEGGDM
+188 GLATGLNVSEGGDI

-213 LTWRCWAETA
+213 VAWQCWSEANETPKKLLNA
-223 DTRHRLV
+223 
-230 DATARLTVVVV
+230 AMRLTVVVI

-248 HAIHSLV
+248 HAIHALV
-255 STQIIGVSGMDQ
+255 STQIVGVSGMSQ
-267 KRETEAQRWQFASA
+267 TRESEAQRWQFATA

-315 FDGTHK
+315 FDGTSK
-321 GRFSG
+321 GRWSG

-332 VLVVL
+332 ILVVL

-342 AASSIRKRQSPYS
+342 AATSLRKKQSPYS
-355 EQERRMVWFWSAVA
+355 EQERRMVWFWVAVA
-369 AGSLALSWGHFA
+369 TGSLALSWGHFA
-381 PFYRIFFSIPYL
+381 PFYRIFFAIPYL

-414 AYGLEAIARGM
+414 AYGLEAIARGSL
-425 AGPGIERP
+425 ASG
-433 GNWKERWAAWRKAAP
+433 KERLGGWKDQFATWRKTAAP
-448 PGDVNWVFGAI
+448 GEVNWVFGAV
-459 ACFAITLVATV
+459 ACFAIAAVGALN
-470 QYAGSVSE
+470 YAGGAAE
-478 LRTHLRGIEFHMG
+478 LKSHLRGIEFQMG

-505 ALGFFTVSLALVTG
+505 ALGFFAISLALVGG
-519 MITGTFG
+519 MITGFFNGT
-526 GARARI
+526 RARI
-532 CWLLLGLVLVTDLY
+532 GWMLLGTVLVVDLY

-552 VKYYDWVSR
+552 VKYYDWVTR
-561 YRSNPVLDL
+561 YQSNPVLDL

-589 GPLVGGEAALSWT
+589 GPLVGGESTLSWT

-627 RVPELEVAYLGTLGL
+627 RVPELETAYFGALGL
-642 LDNPNNLPL
+642 MENQSNLPL
-651 VSRLWQ
+651 VGRLWQ

-665 GSKDAVNQ
+665 GSKEVVDQ

-678 DPVQKRIRVKMPF
+678 DPVQKRIRLKMPF
-691 GLALKPGVT
+691 GLGLKPGVT

-708 ADVVQLLTANP
+708 ADMVQLLTATA
-719 SESGPFA
+719 SETGPFA
-726 VLEFTGALPRVKF
+726 VLEFTGTLPRAKF
-739 YTDWQSGL
+739 YTDWQAGL
-747 EDSQVLQRLKAP
+747 SDAQTLQQLRAPEWDPARQVLL
-759 DFEPAQQVLVSEKVA
+759 SEKIA
-774 GITPASAGSDKATA
+774 GTTPSPSSAT
-788 SEASIQTYAPK
+788 SEASITQYAPK
-799 RITVKTRSAAPGILL
+799 HITVKTRSTAPGILL

-819 HPDWKVTIDGQS
+819 HPDWKVTVDGQS
-831 APLLRANFLMRGVSV
+831 TPLLRANFLMRGVSV
-846 PSGEH
+846 AAGEH

-861 PTLWISVAAV
+861 QTLWVSFAAV
-871 ATGLLLVGI
+871 ATGFLLVGI
-880 LILAPKPREGH
+880 LILAPKPSSAD